1 MRKFTKGLLM
11 TFIASAVSLGSFAQG
26 DATTAASG
34 KHNGYY
40 RVINAGYLANK
51 GTGVINVTSPT
62 TAQPQAKKVDAI
74 TMPGTVLY
82 LLSEPIDPEMIVPKT
97 EGDGLEYVD
106 FTENDEQVYN
116 LRSQAVDAAAAV
128 YGPMVELLYKAFKGS
143 LSTMNDLYKWN
154 LDVDAQMEAMFDYM
168 KMYLEP
174 TTTAPVLDEKGEVK
188 EPGKPAWYLKSTT
201 PNTRPLAA
209 YLKANGFEQGTENL
223 EQVLWQ
229 RLFENVE
236 TYCKDTGNEDLWTQ
250 WESFF
255 LYKLS
260 GYTNRIHMGHTY
272 YLIGGRVD
280 TNFNTHTQKHVPGEG
295 KGTEFISFANK
306 NTVDYPTSGYTPE
319 IEVAGDYAKWILE
332 EIVPGTEAKGA
343 TNYFAMNA
351 YVQGLDNHYYS
362 TLYVDFPMEIVDNG
376 ENTVRVWG
384 IEKAPVTGSFESADP
399 ENSTVGYV
407 VTREYTKEVPARTP
421 VVVECLS
428 MDYKY
433 NLLNPKGNPVEEDV
447 NKAIQEET
455 DRSFLRGIFFPEDF
469 DGSLDGTDPED
480 EFIYHIRPINA
491 DGTADKGTPV
501 ARKLVRVFNKGKN
514 AKNPLGFFKYTGG
527 TMAANKAFMILD
539 EAQATF
545 ANIAIVDYET
555 WVNGISEVSTNKV
568 ENNTIYDIQGRIV
581 NNPTKGLYIVNGKK
595 MVIK

>member
-11 TFIASAVSLGSFAQG
+11 TFIASAVSLGSYAQEG
-26 DATTAASG
+26 SHD
-34 KHNGYY
+34 GYY
-40 RVINAGYLANK
+40 RVINAGYFANK

-62 TAQPQAKKVDAI
+62 TAQPQTKKVDAI

-82 LLSEPIDPEMIVPKT
+82 LLSEPIDPEMVVPKT
-97 EGDGLEYVD
+97 EGDGMEYVD
-106 FTENDEQVYN
+106 FTENDELVYN
-116 LRSQAVDAAAAV
+116 LRSQAVDAAQAV
-128 YGPMVELLYKAFKGS
+128 YGPLVKLLYNGFYGS
-143 LSTMNDLYKWN
+143 LSTLNIVKGWDI
-154 LDVDAQMEAMFDYM
+154 DVDEEMAKMFDYM

-174 TTTAPVLDEKGEVK
+174 TKTDDGQD
-188 EPGKPAWYLKSTT
+188 AWYLKSTT

-209 YLKANGFEQGTENL
+209 TLKAKGFETDTKDLEN
-223 EQVLWQ
+223 VLWKL
-229 RLFENVE
+229 LFDNVE
-236 TYCKDTGNEDLWTQ
+236 TYCVETGNEDLWTQ

-280 TNFNTHTQKHVPGEG
+280 TNFNLPPTDELAQVHVAGEG
-295 KGTEFISFANK
+295 KGTEFISFANN
-306 NTVDYPTSGYTPE
+306 NTVDYPKSGYTPE

-332 EIVPGTEAKGA
+332 EIVPGTEADGG

-351 YVQGLDNHYYS
+351 FVQGLDNHYYS
-362 TLYVDFPMEIVDNG
+362 TLYVDFPMEIVANG
-376 ENTVRVWG
+376 DNTVRVWG
-384 IEKAPVTGSFESADP
+384 IEKAPELGSFASADP
-399 ENSTVGYV
+399 ANSTVGYAI
-407 VTREYTKEVPARTP
+407 TKEYTGTVPARTP
-421 VVVECLS
+421 VVVECMS
-428 MDYKY
+428 MDYKK
-433 NLLNPKGNPVEEDV
+433 NFLNPTGNPVEEDV

-469 DGSLDGTDPED
+469 DGSVNGDDPED

-491 DGTADKGTPV
+491 DGTPDKGTPV
-501 ARKLVRVFNKGKN
+501 ARKNVRVFNKGAN
-514 AKNPLGFFKYTGG
+514 ALNPLGFFKYTGG
-527 TMAANKAFMILD
+527 TIAANKAFMILSD
-539 EAQATF
+539 EQAYFT
-545 ANIAIVDYET
+545 NIAIVDYET

>member
-1 MRKFTKGLLM
+1 M
-11 TFIASAVSLGSFAQG
+11 
-26 DATTAASG
+26 
-34 KHNGYY
+34 
-40 RVINAGYLANK
+40 
-51 GTGVINVTSPT
+51 
-62 TAQPQAKKVDAI
+62 
-74 TMPGTVLY
+74 
-82 LLSEPIDPEMIVPKT
+82 
-97 EGDGLEYVD
+97 
-106 FTENDEQVYN
+106 
-116 LRSQAVDAAAAV
+116 
-128 YGPMVELLYKAFKGS
+128 
-143 LSTMNDLYKWN
+143 
-154 LDVDAQMEAMFDYM
+154 
-168 KMYLEP
+168 
-174 TTTAPVLDEKGEVK
+174 
-188 EPGKPAWYLKSTT
+188 
-201 PNTRPLAA
+201 AA
-209 YLKANGFEQGTENL
+209 YLKANGFEEGTENL

-229 RLFENVE
+229 RLFDNVE
-236 TYCKDTGNEDLWTQ
+236 TYCKNTGNEDLWTQ

-280 TNFNTHTQKHVPGEG
+280 TNFNTHTQIHVPGEG

-384 IEKAPVTGSFESADP
+384 IEKAPVTGSFASADP

-407 VTREYTKEVPARTP
+407 VTREYTETVPARTP

-428 MDYKY
+428 MDYKK
-433 NLLNPKGNPVEEDV
+433 NFLNPKGSPVEEDV